1 MKFKSL
7 ITTTLAL
14 GVIASTGANFNTNE
28 ASAAAKPLDKSS
40 STLHHGHSNI
50 QIPYT
55 ITVNGTSQ
63 NILSSLTFNKN
74 QNISY
79 KDIEN
84 KVKSVLYFNRGIS
97 DIDLRLSKQAEYTVH
112 FKNGTKRVID
122 LKSGIYTADLINT
135 SDIKAI
141 SVNVDT
147 KKQPK
152 DKAKANVQVP
162 YTITV
167 NGTSQNILSN
177 LTFNKNQNIS
187 YKDLEDKV
195 KSVLESNRGITDVDL
210 RLSKQAK
217 YTVNFKNG
225 TKKVIDLK
233 AGIYTAN
240 LINSSDIKS
249 ININVDTKKHIEN
262 KAKRNYQVPYSI
274 NLNGTST
281 NILSN
286 LSFSNKPWTNYKNLT
301 SQIKSVLKH
310 DRGIS
315 EQDLKYAKKAYYTVY
330 FKNGGKRILQLNSK
344 NYTANL
350 VHVKDVK
357 RIEITVKTGTK
368 AKADRYVPYT
378 IAVNGTSTPILS
390 DLKFT
395 GDPRV
400 GYKDITKKVKSVLK
414 HDRGI
419 GERELKYAK
428 KATYTVHFKNGKKK
442 VINLNSKISQLNL
455 LYVQD
460 IKKIDID
467 VKTGS
472 KAKADSYVPYTIAV
486 NGTSTPILS
495 KLKISNKQLISYK
508 YLNDKVK
515 SVLKN
520 ERGISDLDLKFAKQ
534 AKYTVYFKNG
544 KKQVV
549 NLKSDIFT
557 PNLFSAKDILFSAKD
572 IKKIDIDVKT
582 GSKAKADSYVPYTIA
597 VNGTSTPIL
606 SKLKIS
612 NKQLISYK
620 YLNDKVKSVLKSER
634 GISDLDLKFA
644 KQAKYTVYFKNGKK
658 QVVNLKSDIFTPN
671 LFSAKDIKKID
682 IDVKQYTKSKK
693 INKSNNVK
701 FPVTIN
707 KFENIVSN
715 EFVFYNASKITINDL
730 SIKLKSAIA
739 NDQGITKHD
748 IELAERAVY
757 KVYFKNGS
765 SKYVDLKTE
774 YKDERVFKATDIK
787 KVDIELKF

>member
-177 LTFNKNQNIS
+177 LTFNKNQQIS

-350 VHVKDVK
+350 VHAKDVK
-357 RIEITVKTGTK
+357 RIEITVKTGT
-368 AKADRYVPYT
+368 
-378 IAVNGTSTPILS
+378 
-390 DLKFT
+390 
-395 GDPRV
+395 
-400 GYKDITKKVKSVLK
+400 
-414 HDRGI
+414 
-419 GERELKYAK
+419 
-428 KATYTVHFKNGKKK
+428 
-442 VINLNSKISQLNL
+442 
-455 LYVQD
+455 
-460 IKKIDID
+460 
-467 VKTGS
+467 

-515 SVLKN
+515 SVLKS

-557 PNLFSAKDILFSAKD
+557 PNLFSAKD

-671 LFSAKDIKKID
+671 LFSAK
-682 IDVKQYTKSKK
+682 
-693 INKSNNVK
+693 
-701 FPVTIN
+701 
-707 KFENIVSN
+707 
-715 EFVFYNASKITINDL
+715 
-730 SIKLKSAIA
+730 
-739 NDQGITKHD
+739 
-748 IELAERAVY
+748 
-757 KVYFKNGS
+757 
-765 SKYVDLKTE
+765 
-774 YKDERVFKATDIK
+774 
-787 KVDIELKF
+787 

>member
-14 GVIASTGANFNTNE
+14 GVLASTGANFNNNE

-40 STLHHGHSNI
+40 SSLHHGYSKVHV
-50 QIPYT
+50 PYA

-79 KDIEN
+79 KDLEDR
-84 KVKSVLYFNRGIS
+84 VKSVLKSDRGIS
-97 DIDLRLSKQAEYTVH
+97 DIDLRLSKQAKYTVY
-112 FKNGTKRVID
+112 FKNGTKKVID
-122 LKSGIYTADLINT
+122 LKAGIYTADLINT
-135 SDIKAI
+135 SEIKAI
-141 SVNVDT
+141 NINVDT
-147 KKQPK
+147 KKQVEDKKK
-152 DKAKANVQVP
+152 DKANYQVP

-233 AGIYTAN
+233 SGIYTAN

-350 VHVKDVK
+350 VHAKDVK

-368 AKADRYVPYT
+368 TKADRYVPYT

-400 GYKDITKKVKSVLK
+400 GYKDISKKVKSVLK

-428 KATYTVHFKNGKKK
+428 KATYTVHFKNGTKK
-442 VINLNSKISQLNL
+442 VININSNISQLNL

-467 VKTGS
+467 VKTG
-472 KAKADSYVPYTIAV
+472 T
-486 NGTSTPILS
+486 
-495 KLKISNKQLISYK
+495 
-508 YLNDKVK
+508 
-515 SVLKN
+515 
-520 ERGISDLDLKFAKQ
+520 
-534 AKYTVYFKNG
+534 
-544 KKQVV
+544 
-549 NLKSDIFT
+549 
-557 PNLFSAKDILFSAKD
+557 
-572 IKKIDIDVKT
+572 
-582 GSKAKADSYVPYTIA
+582 KAKADSYVPYTIA

-693 INKSNNVK
+693 NK
-701 FPVTIN
+701 
-707 KFENIVSN
+707 
-715 EFVFYNASKITINDL
+715 
-730 SIKLKSAIA
+730 
-739 NDQGITKHD
+739 
-748 IELAERAVY
+748 
-757 KVYFKNGS
+757 
-765 SKYVDLKTE
+765 
-774 YKDERVFKATDIK
+774 
-787 KVDIELKF
+787 

>member
-14 GVIASTGANFNTNE
+14 GVLASTGANFNNNE

-40 STLHHGHSNI
+40 SSLHHGYSKVHV
-50 QIPYT
+50 PYA

-79 KDIEN
+79 KDLEDR
-84 KVKSVLYFNRGIS
+84 VKSVLKSDRGIS
-97 DIDLRLSKQAEYTVH
+97 DIDLRLSKQAKYTVY
-112 FKNGTKRVID
+112 FKNGTKKVID
-122 LKSGIYTADLINT
+122 LKAGIYTADLINT
-135 SDIKAI
+135 SEIKAI
-141 SVNVDT
+141 NINVDT
-147 KKQPK
+147 KKQVEDKKK
-152 DKAKANVQVP
+152 DKANYQVP

-233 AGIYTAN
+233 SGIYTAN

-286 LSFSNKPWTNYKNLT
+286 LSFSNKPWTNYKNLI

-350 VHVKDVK
+350 VHAKDVK

-400 GYKDITKKVKSVLK
+400 GYKDISKKVKSVLK

-428 KATYTVHFKNGKKK
+428 KATYTVHFKNGTKK
-442 VINLNSKISQLNL
+442 VININSNISQLNL

-467 VKTGS
+467 VKTG
-472 KAKADSYVPYTIAV
+472 T
-486 NGTSTPILS
+486 
-495 KLKISNKQLISYK
+495 
-508 YLNDKVK
+508 
-515 SVLKN
+515 
-520 ERGISDLDLKFAKQ
+520 
-534 AKYTVYFKNG
+534 
-544 KKQVV
+544 
-549 NLKSDIFT
+549 
-557 PNLFSAKDILFSAKD
+557 
-572 IKKIDIDVKT
+572 
-582 GSKAKADSYVPYTIA
+582 KAKADSYVPYTIA

-693 INKSNNVK
+693 NK
-701 FPVTIN
+701 
-707 KFENIVSN
+707 
-715 EFVFYNASKITINDL
+715 
-730 SIKLKSAIA
+730 
-739 NDQGITKHD
+739 
-748 IELAERAVY
+748 
-757 KVYFKNGS
+757 
-765 SKYVDLKTE
+765 
-774 YKDERVFKATDIK
+774 
-787 KVDIELKF
+787 

>member
-14 GVIASTGANFNTNE
+14 GVLASTGANFNNNE

-40 STLHHGHSNI
+40 SSLHHGYSKVHV
-50 QIPYT
+50 PYA

-79 KDIEN
+79 KDLEDR
-84 KVKSVLYFNRGIS
+84 VKSVLKSDRGIS
-97 DIDLRLSKQAEYTVH
+97 DIDLRLSKQAKYTVY
-112 FKNGTKRVID
+112 FKNGTKKVID
-122 LKSGIYTADLINT
+122 LKAGIYTADLINT
-135 SDIKAI
+135 SEIKAI
-141 SVNVDT
+141 NINVDT
-147 KKQPK
+147 KKQVEDKKK
-152 DKAKANVQVP
+152 DKANYQVP

-233 AGIYTAN
+233 SGIYTAN

-350 VHVKDVK
+350 VHAKDVK

-400 GYKDITKKVKSVLK
+400 GYKDISKKVKSVLK

-428 KATYTVHFKNGKKK
+428 KATYTVHFKNGTKK
-442 VINLNSKISQLNL
+442 VININSNISQLNL

-467 VKTGS
+467 VKTGT

-515 SVLKN
+515 SVLK
-520 ERGISDLDLKFAKQ
+520 I
-534 AKYTVYFKNG
+534 
-544 KKQVV
+544 
-549 NLKSDIFT
+549 
-557 PNLFSAKDILFSAKD
+557 
-572 IKKIDIDVKT
+572 
-582 GSKAKADSYVPYTIA
+582 
-597 VNGTSTPIL
+597 
-606 SKLKIS
+606 
-612 NKQLISYK
+612 
-620 YLNDKVKSVLKSER
+620 ER

-682 IDVKQYTKSKK
+682 IDVKQYT
-693 INKSNNVK
+693 
-701 FPVTIN
+701 
-707 KFENIVSN
+707 
-715 EFVFYNASKITINDL
+715 
-730 SIKLKSAIA
+730 
-739 NDQGITKHD
+739 
-748 IELAERAVY
+748 
-757 KVYFKNGS
+757 
-765 SKYVDLKTE
+765 
-774 YKDERVFKATDIK
+774 
-787 KVDIELKF
+787 

>member
-14 GVIASTGANFNTNE
+14 GVLASTGANFNNNE

-40 STLHHGHSNI
+40 SSLHHGYSKVHV
-50 QIPYT
+50 PFA

-79 KDIEN
+79 KDLEDR
-84 KVKSVLYFNRGIS
+84 VKSVLKSDRGIS
-97 DIDLRLSKQAEYTVH
+97 DIDLRLSKQAKYTVY
-112 FKNGTKRVID
+112 FKNGTKKVID
-122 LKSGIYTADLINT
+122 LKAGIYTADLINT
-135 SDIKAI
+135 SEIKAI
-141 SVNVDT
+141 NINVDT
-147 KKQPK
+147 KKQVEDKKK
-152 DKAKANVQVP
+152 DKANYQVP

-233 AGIYTAN
+233 SGIYTAN

-350 VHVKDVK
+350 VHAKDVK

-400 GYKDITKKVKSVLK
+400 GYKDISKKVKSVLK

-419 GERELKYAK
+419 RERELKYAK
-428 KATYTVHFKNGKKK
+428 KATYTVHFKNGTKK
-442 VINLNSKISQLNL
+442 VININSNISQLNL

-467 VKTGS
+467 VKTG
-472 KAKADSYVPYTIAV
+472 T
-486 NGTSTPILS
+486 
-495 KLKISNKQLISYK
+495 
-508 YLNDKVK
+508 
-515 SVLKN
+515 
-520 ERGISDLDLKFAKQ
+520 
-534 AKYTVYFKNG
+534 
-544 KKQVV
+544 
-549 NLKSDIFT
+549 
-557 PNLFSAKDILFSAKD
+557 
-572 IKKIDIDVKT
+572 
-582 GSKAKADSYVPYTIA
+582 KAKADSYVPYTIA

-693 INKSNNVK
+693 NK
-701 FPVTIN
+701 
-707 KFENIVSN
+707 
-715 EFVFYNASKITINDL
+715 
-730 SIKLKSAIA
+730 
-739 NDQGITKHD
+739 
-748 IELAERAVY
+748 
-757 KVYFKNGS
+757 
-765 SKYVDLKTE
+765 
-774 YKDERVFKATDIK
+774 
-787 KVDIELKF
+787 

>member
-14 GVIASTGANFNTNE
+14 GVLASTGANFNNNE

-40 STLHHGHSNI
+40 SSLHHGYSKVHV
-50 QIPYT
+50 PYA

-79 KDIEN
+79 KDLEG
-84 KVKSVLYFNRGIS
+84 KVKSVLESNRGIT
-97 DIDLRLSKQAEYTVH
+97 DVDLRLSKQAKYTVY
-112 FKNGTKRVID
+112 FKNGAKRVID
-122 LKSGIYTADLINT
+122 LKAGIYTADLINT
-135 SDIKAI
+135 SEIKAI
-141 SVNVDT
+141 NINVDT
-147 KKQPK
+147 KKQVEDKKK
-152 DKAKANVQVP
+152 DKANYQVP

-187 YKDLEDKV
+187 YKDLEGKV

-249 ININVDTKKHIEN
+249 ININVDTKKHVEN

-286 LSFSNKPWTNYKNLT
+286 LSFSNKPWKNYKDLT

-350 VHVKDVK
+350 VHAKDVK
-357 RIEITVKTGTK
+357 RIEITVKTGPK
-368 AKADRYVPYT
+368 EKADRYVPYT

-390 DLKFT
+390 
-395 GDPRV
+395 
-400 GYKDITKKVKSVLK
+400 
-414 HDRGI
+414 
-419 GERELKYAK
+419 
-428 KATYTVHFKNGKKK
+428 
-442 VINLNSKISQLNL
+442 
-455 LYVQD
+455 
-460 IKKIDID
+460 
-467 VKTGS
+467 
-472 KAKADSYVPYTIAV
+472 
-486 NGTSTPILS
+486 
-495 KLKISNKQLISYK
+495 KLK
-508 YLNDKVK
+508 
-515 SVLKN
+515 
-520 ERGISDLDLKFAKQ
+520 
-534 AKYTVYFKNG
+534 
-544 KKQVV
+544 
-549 NLKSDIFT
+549 
-557 PNLFSAKDILFSAKD
+557 
-572 IKKIDIDVKT
+572 
-582 GSKAKADSYVPYTIA
+582 
-597 VNGTSTPIL
+597 L
-606 SKLKIS
+606 SQKE
-612 NKQLISYK
+612 LISYK

-644 KQAKYTVYFKNGKK
+644 KQAKYTVHFKNGKK

-682 IDVKQYTKSKK
+682 IDVKQHTKSKKK

-707 KFENIVSN
+707 KFENLVSN

-730 SIKLKSAIA
+730 SIKLKSAMA

-748 IELAERAVY
+748 IGLAERAVY

-774 YKDERVFKATDIK
+774 YKDGKVFKATDIK

>member
-50 QIPYT
+50 QIPYTITVNGTSQNILSSLTFNKNQNISYKDIENKVKSVLYFNRGISDIDLRLSKQAEYTVHFKNGTKRVIDLKSGIYTADLINTSDIKAISVNVDTKKQPKDKAKANVQVPYT

-557 PNLFSAKDILFSAKD
+557 PNLFSAKDI
-572 IKKIDIDVKT
+572 
-582 GSKAKADSYVPYTIA
+582 
-597 VNGTSTPIL
+597 
-606 SKLKIS
+606 
-612 NKQLISYK
+612 
-620 YLNDKVKSVLKSER
+620 
-634 GISDLDLKFA
+634 
-644 KQAKYTVYFKNGKK
+644 
-658 QVVNLKSDIFTPN
+658 
-671 LFSAKDIKKID
+671 KKID

-693 INKSNNVK
+693 NK
-701 FPVTIN
+701 
-707 KFENIVSN
+707 
-715 EFVFYNASKITINDL
+715 
-730 SIKLKSAIA
+730 
-739 NDQGITKHD
+739 
-748 IELAERAVY
+748 
-757 KVYFKNGS
+757 
-765 SKYVDLKTE
+765 
-774 YKDERVFKATDIK
+774 
-787 KVDIELKF
+787 

>member
-14 GVIASTGANFNTNE
+14 GVLASTGANFNTNE

-40 STLHHGHSNI
+40 STLHHGHSKI
-50 QIPYT
+50 QVPYT

-74 QNISY
+74 QQISY
-79 KDIEN
+79 KDLEN

-112 FKNGTKRVID
+112 FKNGTKKVVD

-167 NGTSQNILSN
+167 NGTSQNILSS
-177 LTFNKNQNIS
+177 LTFNKNQNVS

-217 YTVNFKNG
+217 FTVNFKNG

-330 FKNGGKRILQLNSK
+330 FKNGGKRVVHFNSK
-344 NYTANL
+344 TYSANL
-350 VHVKDVK
+350 VHAKDVK
-357 RIEITVKTGTK
+357 KIEVTVKTASK
-368 AKADRYVPYT
+368 AKAERYVPYS
-378 IAVNGTSTPILS
+378 IAVNGTSTPNLS

-472 KAKADSYVPYTIAV
+472 KAKVDSYVPYTIAV
-486 NGTSTPILS
+486 NGTSTHILS
-495 KLKISNKQLISYK
+495 KLKISNKQLIGYQD
-508 YLNDKVK
+508 LNEKVK
-515 SVLKN
+515 SVLKHD
-520 ERGISDLDLKFAKQ
+520 RGINDIELKFAKQ
-534 AKYTVYFKNG
+534 AKYTIHFKNG
-544 KKQVV
+544 KTQVV
-549 NLKSDIFT
+549 DLKSDIFT
-557 PNLFSAKDILFSAKD
+557 
-572 IKKIDIDVKT
+572 
-582 GSKAKADSYVPYTIA
+582 
-597 VNGTSTPIL
+597 
-606 SKLKIS
+606 
-612 NKQLISYK
+612 
-620 YLNDKVKSVLKSER
+620 R
-634 GISDLDLKFA
+634 
-644 KQAKYTVYFKNGKK
+644 
-658 QVVNLKSDIFTPN
+658 N

-682 IDVKQYTKSKK
+682 IDVKQHTKSKK

-730 SIKLKSAIA
+730 STKLKSAMA

-748 IELAERAVY
+748 IGLAERAVY

-774 YKDERVFKATDIK
+774 YKDRKVFKATDIK

>member
-187 YKDLEDKV
+187 YKDLEGKV

-233 AGIYTAN
+233 SGIYTAN

-274 NLNGTST
+274 NLNSTST

-350 VHVKDVK
+350 VHAKDVK

-368 AKADRYVPYT
+368 AKADR
-378 IAVNGTSTPILS
+378 
-390 DLKFT
+390 
-395 GDPRV
+395 
-400 GYKDITKKVKSVLK
+400 
-414 HDRGI
+414 
-419 GERELKYAK
+419 
-428 KATYTVHFKNGKKK
+428 
-442 VINLNSKISQLNL
+442 
-455 LYVQD
+455 
-460 IKKIDID
+460 
-467 VKTGS
+467 
-472 KAKADSYVPYTIAV
+472 YVPYTIAV

-515 SVLKN
+515 SVLKS

-557 PNLFSAKDILFSAKD
+557 PNLFSAKD

-693 INKSNNVK
+693 K
-701 FPVTIN
+701 
-707 KFENIVSN
+707 
-715 EFVFYNASKITINDL
+715 
-730 SIKLKSAIA
+730 
-739 NDQGITKHD
+739 
-748 IELAERAVY
+748 
-757 KVYFKNGS
+757 
-765 SKYVDLKTE
+765 
-774 YKDERVFKATDIK
+774 
-787 KVDIELKF
+787 

>member
-14 GVIASTGANFNTNE
+14 GVLASTGANFNNNE

-40 STLHHGHSNI
+40 SSLHHGYSKVHV
-50 QIPYT
+50 PYA

-79 KDIEN
+79 KDLEDR
-84 KVKSVLYFNRGIS
+84 VKSVLKSDRGIS
-97 DIDLRLSKQAEYTVH
+97 DIDLRLSKQAKYTVY
-112 FKNGTKRVID
+112 FKNGTKKVID
-122 LKSGIYTADLINT
+122 LKAGIYTADLINT
-135 SDIKAI
+135 SEIKAI
-141 SVNVDT
+141 NINVDT
-147 KKQPK
+147 KKQVEDKKK
-152 DKAKANVQVP
+152 DKANYQVP

-233 AGIYTAN
+233 SGIYTAN

-350 VHVKDVK
+350 VHAKDVK

-400 GYKDITKKVKSVLK
+400 GYKDISKKVKSVLK

-428 KATYTVHFKNGKKK
+428 KATYTVHFKNGTKK
-442 VINLNSKISQLNL
+442 VININSNISQLNL

-467 VKTGS
+467 VKTG
-472 KAKADSYVPYTIAV
+472 T
-486 NGTSTPILS
+486 
-495 KLKISNKQLISYK
+495 
-508 YLNDKVK
+508 
-515 SVLKN
+515 
-520 ERGISDLDLKFAKQ
+520 
-534 AKYTVYFKNG
+534 
-544 KKQVV
+544 
-549 NLKSDIFT
+549 
-557 PNLFSAKDILFSAKD
+557 
-572 IKKIDIDVKT
+572 
-582 GSKAKADSYVPYTIA
+582 KAKADSYVPYTIA

-693 INKSNNVK
+693 
-701 FPVTIN
+701 
-707 KFENIVSN
+707 
-715 EFVFYNASKITINDL
+715 
-730 SIKLKSAIA
+730 
-739 NDQGITKHD
+739 
-748 IELAERAVY
+748 
-757 KVYFKNGS
+757 
-765 SKYVDLKTE
+765 
-774 YKDERVFKATDIK
+774 K
-787 KVDIELKF
+787 K

>member
-14 GVIASTGANFNTNE
+14 GVLASTGANFNNNE

-40 STLHHGHSNI
+40 SSLHHGYSKVHV
-50 QIPYT
+50 PYA

-79 KDIEN
+79 KDLEDR
-84 KVKSVLYFNRGIS
+84 VKSVLKSDRGIS
-97 DIDLRLSKQAEYTVH
+97 DIDLRLSKQAKYTVY
-112 FKNGTKRVID
+112 FKNGTKKVID
-122 LKSGIYTADLINT
+122 LKAGIYTADLINT
-135 SDIKAI
+135 SEIKAI
-141 SVNVDT
+141 NINVDT
-147 KKQPK
+147 KKQVEDKKK
-152 DKAKANVQVP
+152 DKANYQVP

-233 AGIYTAN
+233 SGIYTAN

-350 VHVKDVK
+350 VHAKDVK

-400 GYKDITKKVKSVLK
+400 GYKDISKKVKSVLK

-428 KATYTVHFKNGKKK
+428 KTTYTVHFKNGTKK
-442 VINLNSKISQLNL
+442 VININSNISQLNL

-467 VKTGS
+467 VKTG
-472 KAKADSYVPYTIAV
+472 T
-486 NGTSTPILS
+486 
-495 KLKISNKQLISYK
+495 
-508 YLNDKVK
+508 
-515 SVLKN
+515 
-520 ERGISDLDLKFAKQ
+520 
-534 AKYTVYFKNG
+534 
-544 KKQVV
+544 
-549 NLKSDIFT
+549 
-557 PNLFSAKDILFSAKD
+557 
-572 IKKIDIDVKT
+572 
-582 GSKAKADSYVPYTIA
+582 KAKADSYVPYTIA

-693 INKSNNVK
+693 NK
-701 FPVTIN
+701 
-707 KFENIVSN
+707 
-715 EFVFYNASKITINDL
+715 
-730 SIKLKSAIA
+730 
-739 NDQGITKHD
+739 
-748 IELAERAVY
+748 
-757 KVYFKNGS
+757 
-765 SKYVDLKTE
+765 
-774 YKDERVFKATDIK
+774 
-787 KVDIELKF
+787 

>member
-28 ASAAAKPLDKSS
+28 ASAAVKPLDKSS

-177 LTFNKNQNIS
+177 LTFNKNQQIS

-350 VHVKDVK
+350 VHAKDVK

-368 AKADRYVPYT
+368 AKADR
-378 IAVNGTSTPILS
+378 
-390 DLKFT
+390 
-395 GDPRV
+395 
-400 GYKDITKKVKSVLK
+400 
-414 HDRGI
+414 
-419 GERELKYAK
+419 
-428 KATYTVHFKNGKKK
+428 
-442 VINLNSKISQLNL
+442 
-455 LYVQD
+455 
-460 IKKIDID
+460 
-467 VKTGS
+467 
-472 KAKADSYVPYTIAV
+472 YVPYTIAV

-515 SVLKN
+515 SVLKS

-534 AKYTVYFKNG
+534 TKYTVYFKNG

-557 PNLFSAKDILFSAKD
+557 PNLFSAKD

-693 INKSNNVK
+693 K
-701 FPVTIN
+701 
-707 KFENIVSN
+707 
-715 EFVFYNASKITINDL
+715 
-730 SIKLKSAIA
+730 
-739 NDQGITKHD
+739 
-748 IELAERAVY
+748 
-757 KVYFKNGS
+757 
-765 SKYVDLKTE
+765 
-774 YKDERVFKATDIK
+774 
-787 KVDIELKF
+787 

>member
-14 GVIASTGANFNTNE
+14 GVLASTGANFNTNE

-40 STLHHGHSNI
+40 STLHHGHSKI
-50 QIPYT
+50 QVPYT

-74 QNISY
+74 QQISY
-79 KDIEN
+79 KDLEN

-112 FKNGTKRVID
+112 FKNGTKKVVD

-167 NGTSQNILSN
+167 NGTSQNILSS
-177 LTFNKNQNIS
+177 LTFNKNQNVS

-217 YTVNFKNG
+217 FTVNFKNG

-233 AGIYTAN
+233 SGIYTAN

-330 FKNGGKRILQLNSK
+330 FKNGGKRVVHFNSK
-344 NYTANL
+344 TYSANL
-350 VHVKDVK
+350 VHAKDVK
-357 RIEITVKTGTK
+357 KIEVTVKTASK
-368 AKADRYVPYT
+368 AKAERYVPYS
-378 IAVNGTSTPILS
+378 IAVNGTSTPNLS

-486 NGTSTPILS
+486 NGTSTHILS
-495 KLKISNKQLISYK
+495 KLKISNKQLIGYQD
-508 YLNDKVK
+508 LNEKVK
-515 SVLKN
+515 SVLKHD
-520 ERGISDLDLKFAKQ
+520 RGINDIELKFAKQ
-534 AKYTVYFKNG
+534 AKYTIHFKNG
-544 KKQVV
+544 KTQVV
-549 NLKSDIFT
+549 DLKSDIFT
-557 PNLFSAKDILFSAKD
+557 
-572 IKKIDIDVKT
+572 
-582 GSKAKADSYVPYTIA
+582 
-597 VNGTSTPIL
+597 
-606 SKLKIS
+606 
-612 NKQLISYK
+612 
-620 YLNDKVKSVLKSER
+620 R
-634 GISDLDLKFA
+634 
-644 KQAKYTVYFKNGKK
+644 
-658 QVVNLKSDIFTPN
+658 N

-682 IDVKQYTKSKK
+682 IDVKQHTKSKK

-730 SIKLKSAIA
+730 STKLKSAMA

-748 IELAERAVY
+748 IGLAEHAVY

-774 YKDERVFKATDIK
+774 YKDRKVFKATDIK

>member
-14 GVIASTGANFNTNE
+14 GVLASTGANFNTNE

-40 STLHHGHSNI
+40 STLHHGHSKI
-50 QIPYT
+50 QVPYT

-74 QNISY
+74 QQISY
-79 KDIEN
+79 KDLEN

-112 FKNGTKRVID
+112 FKNGTKKVVD

-167 NGTSQNILSN
+167 NGTSQNILSS
-177 LTFNKNQNIS
+177 LTFNKNQNVS

-217 YTVNFKNG
+217 FTVNFKNG

-330 FKNGGKRILQLNSK
+330 FKNGGKRVVHFNSK
-344 NYTANL
+344 TYSANL
-350 VHVKDVK
+350 VHAKDVK
-357 RIEITVKTGTK
+357 KIEVTVKTASK
-368 AKADRYVPYT
+368 AKAERYVPYS
-378 IAVNGTSTPILS
+378 IAVNGTSTPNLS

-486 NGTSTPILS
+486 NGTSTHILS
-495 KLKISNKQLISYK
+495 KLKISNKQLIGYQD
-508 YLNDKVK
+508 LNEKVK
-515 SVLKN
+515 SVLKHD
-520 ERGISDLDLKFAKQ
+520 RGINDIELKFAKQ
-534 AKYTVYFKNG
+534 AKYTIHFKNG
-544 KKQVV
+544 KTQVV
-549 NLKSDIFT
+549 DLKSDIFT
-557 PNLFSAKDILFSAKD
+557 
-572 IKKIDIDVKT
+572 
-582 GSKAKADSYVPYTIA
+582 
-597 VNGTSTPIL
+597 
-606 SKLKIS
+606 
-612 NKQLISYK
+612 
-620 YLNDKVKSVLKSER
+620 R
-634 GISDLDLKFA
+634 
-644 KQAKYTVYFKNGKK
+644 
-658 QVVNLKSDIFTPN
+658 N

-682 IDVKQYTKSKK
+682 IDVKQHTKSKK

-730 SIKLKSAIA
+730 STKLKSAMV

-748 IELAERAVY
+748 IGLAERAVY

-774 YKDERVFKATDIK
+774 YKDRKVFKATDIK

>member
-40 STLHHGHSNI
+40 STLHHGHSKI

-187 YKDLEDKV
+187 YKDLEGKV

-233 AGIYTAN
+233 SGIYTAN

-350 VHVKDVK
+350 VHAKDVK

-390 DLKFT
+390 
-395 GDPRV
+395 
-400 GYKDITKKVKSVLK
+400 
-414 HDRGI
+414 
-419 GERELKYAK
+419 
-428 KATYTVHFKNGKKK
+428 N
-442 VINLNSKISQLNL
+442 
-455 LYVQD
+455 
-460 IKKIDID
+460 
-467 VKTGS
+467 
-472 KAKADSYVPYTIAV
+472 
-486 NGTSTPILS
+486 
-495 KLKISNKQLISYK
+495 LKISNKQLISYK

-515 SVLKN
+515 SVLKS

-557 PNLFSAKDILFSAKD
+557 PNLFSAKDI
-572 IKKIDIDVKT
+572 KKIDIDVKT

-606 SKLKIS
+606 SNLKIS

-693 INKSNNVK
+693 NK
-701 FPVTIN
+701 
-707 KFENIVSN
+707 
-715 EFVFYNASKITINDL
+715 
-730 SIKLKSAIA
+730 
-739 NDQGITKHD
+739 
-748 IELAERAVY
+748 
-757 KVYFKNGS
+757 
-765 SKYVDLKTE
+765 
-774 YKDERVFKATDIK
+774 
-787 KVDIELKF
+787 

>member
-14 GVIASTGANFNTNE
+14 GVLASTGANFNNNE

-40 STLHHGHSNI
+40 SSLHHGYSKVHV
-50 QIPYT
+50 PYA

-79 KDIEN
+79 KDLEDR
-84 KVKSVLYFNRGIS
+84 VKSVLKSDRGIS
-97 DIDLRLSKQAEYTVH
+97 DIDLRLSKQAKYTVY
-112 FKNGTKRVID
+112 FKNGTKKVID
-122 LKSGIYTADLINT
+122 LKAGIYTADLINT
-135 SDIKAI
+135 SEIKAI
-141 SVNVDT
+141 NINVDT
-147 KKQPK
+147 KKQVEDKKK
-152 DKAKANVQVP
+152 DKANYQVP

-233 AGIYTAN
+233 SGIYTAN

-400 GYKDITKKVKSVLK
+400 GYKDISKKVKSVLK

-428 KATYTVHFKNGKKK
+428 KATYTVHFKNGTKK
-442 VINLNSKISQLNL
+442 VININSNISQLNL

-467 VKTGS
+467 VKTG
-472 KAKADSYVPYTIAV
+472 T
-486 NGTSTPILS
+486 
-495 KLKISNKQLISYK
+495 
-508 YLNDKVK
+508 
-515 SVLKN
+515 
-520 ERGISDLDLKFAKQ
+520 
-534 AKYTVYFKNG
+534 
-544 KKQVV
+544 
-549 NLKSDIFT
+549 
-557 PNLFSAKDILFSAKD
+557 
-572 IKKIDIDVKT
+572 
-582 GSKAKADSYVPYTIA
+582 KAKADSYVPYTIA

-693 INKSNNVK
+693 NK
-701 FPVTIN
+701 
-707 KFENIVSN
+707 
-715 EFVFYNASKITINDL
+715 
-730 SIKLKSAIA
+730 
-739 NDQGITKHD
+739 
-748 IELAERAVY
+748 
-757 KVYFKNGS
+757 
-765 SKYVDLKTE
+765 
-774 YKDERVFKATDIK
+774 
-787 KVDIELKF
+787 

>member
-14 GVIASTGANFNTNE
+14 GVLASTGANFNNNE

-40 STLHHGHSNI
+40 SSLHHGYSKVHV
-50 QIPYT
+50 PYA

-79 KDIEN
+79 KDLEDR
-84 KVKSVLYFNRGIS
+84 VKSVLKSDRGIS
-97 DIDLRLSKQAEYTVH
+97 DIDLRLSKQAKYTVY
-112 FKNGTKRVID
+112 FKNGTKKVID
-122 LKSGIYTADLINT
+122 LKAGIYTADLINT
-135 SDIKAI
+135 SEIKAI
-141 SVNVDT
+141 NINVDT
-147 KKQPK
+147 KKQVEDKKK
-152 DKAKANVQVP
+152 DKANYQVP

-233 AGIYTAN
+233 SGIYTAN

-350 VHVKDVK
+350 VHAKDVK

-400 GYKDITKKVKSVLK
+400 GYKDISKKVKSVLK

-428 KATYTVHFKNGKKK
+428 KATYTVHFKNGTKK
-442 VINLNSKISQLNL
+442 VININSNISQLNL

-467 VKTGS
+467 VKTG
-472 KAKADSYVPYTIAV
+472 T
-486 NGTSTPILS
+486 
-495 KLKISNKQLISYK
+495 
-508 YLNDKVK
+508 
-515 SVLKN
+515 
-520 ERGISDLDLKFAKQ
+520 
-534 AKYTVYFKNG
+534 
-544 KKQVV
+544 
-549 NLKSDIFT
+549 
-557 PNLFSAKDILFSAKD
+557 
-572 IKKIDIDVKT
+572 
-582 GSKAKADSYVPYTIA
+582 KAKADSYVPYTIA

-707 KFENIVSN
+707 SFENIVSN

-730 SIKLKSAIA
+730 SIKLKSAMA

-748 IELAERAVY
+748 IGLAERAVY

>member
-14 GVIASTGANFNTNE
+14 GVLASTGANFNTNE
-28 ASAAAKPLDKSS
+28 ASAAAKQIDKSS
-40 STLHHGHSNI
+40 SSLHHGYSKI

-74 QNISY
+74 QQISY

-97 DIDLRLSKQAEYTVH
+97 DIDLRLSKQAKYTVY
-112 FKNGTKRVID
+112 FKNGTKKVID
-122 LKSGIYTADLINT
+122 LKAGIYTADLINT
-135 SDIKAI
+135 SEIKAI
-141 SVNVDT
+141 NINVDT
-147 KKQPK
+147 KKQVEDKKK
-152 DKAKANVQVP
+152 DKANYQVP

-233 AGIYTAN
+233 SGIYTAN

-350 VHVKDVK
+350 VHAKDIK
-357 RIEITVKTGTK
+357 KIEVTVKTGSK
-368 AKADRYVPYT
+368 ANAERYVPYT
-378 IAVNGTSTPILS
+378 IAVNGTSTPNLS
-390 DLKFT
+390 DLKFK
-395 GDPRV
+395 GDSRV
-400 GYKDITKKVKSVLK
+400 SYSDITKKVKSVLK
-414 HDRGI
+414 YDRGI

-428 KATYTVHFKNGKKK
+428 KATYTVHFKNGTKK

-455 LYVQD
+455 LFVKD
-460 IKKIDID
+460 IKKIDVD

-486 NGTSTPILS
+486 NGTSTPIAS
-495 KLKISNKQLISYK
+495 KLKLSNKQLIGYQD
-508 YLNDKVK
+508 LNK
-515 SVLKN
+515 
-520 ERGISDLDLKFAKQ
+520 
-534 AKYTVYFKNG
+534 
-544 KKQVV
+544 
-549 NLKSDIFT
+549 
-557 PNLFSAKDILFSAKD
+557 
-572 IKKIDIDVKT
+572 
-582 GSKAKADSYVPYTIA
+582 
-597 VNGTSTPIL
+597 
-606 SKLKIS
+606 
-612 NKQLISYK
+612 
-620 YLNDKVKSVLKSER
+620 KVKSVLKSER

-693 INKSNNVK
+693 NK
-701 FPVTIN
+701 
-707 KFENIVSN
+707 
-715 EFVFYNASKITINDL
+715 
-730 SIKLKSAIA
+730 
-739 NDQGITKHD
+739 
-748 IELAERAVY
+748 
-757 KVYFKNGS
+757 
-765 SKYVDLKTE
+765 
-774 YKDERVFKATDIK
+774 
-787 KVDIELKF
+787 

>member
-187 YKDLEDKV
+187 YKDLEGKV

-233 AGIYTAN
+233 SGIYTAN

-350 VHVKDVK
+350 VHAKDVK

-368 AKADRYVPYT
+368 AKADR
-378 IAVNGTSTPILS
+378 
-390 DLKFT
+390 
-395 GDPRV
+395 
-400 GYKDITKKVKSVLK
+400 
-414 HDRGI
+414 
-419 GERELKYAK
+419 
-428 KATYTVHFKNGKKK
+428 
-442 VINLNSKISQLNL
+442 
-455 LYVQD
+455 
-460 IKKIDID
+460 
-467 VKTGS
+467 
-472 KAKADSYVPYTIAV
+472 YVPYTIAV

-515 SVLKN
+515 SVLKS

-557 PNLFSAKDILFSAKD
+557 PNLFSAKD

-671 LFSAKDIKKID
+671 LFSAKGIKKID

-693 INKSNNVK
+693 NK
-701 FPVTIN
+701 
-707 KFENIVSN
+707 
-715 EFVFYNASKITINDL
+715 
-730 SIKLKSAIA
+730 
-739 NDQGITKHD
+739 
-748 IELAERAVY
+748 
-757 KVYFKNGS
+757 
-765 SKYVDLKTE
+765 
-774 YKDERVFKATDIK
+774 
-787 KVDIELKF
+787 

>member
-14 GVIASTGANFNTNE
+14 GVLASTGANFNNNE

-40 STLHHGHSNI
+40 SSLHHGYSKVHV
-50 QIPYT
+50 PYA

-79 KDIEN
+79 KDLEDR
-84 KVKSVLYFNRGIS
+84 VKSVLKSDRGIS
-97 DIDLRLSKQAEYTVH
+97 DIDLRLSKQAKYTVY
-112 FKNGTKRVID
+112 FKNGTKKVID
-122 LKSGIYTADLINT
+122 LKAGIYTADLINT
-135 SDIKAI
+135 SEIKAI
-141 SVNVDT
+141 NINVDT
-147 KKQPK
+147 KKQVEDKKK
-152 DKAKANVQVP
+152 DKANYQVP

-233 AGIYTAN
+233 SGIYTAN

-350 VHVKDVK
+350 VHAKDVK

-400 GYKDITKKVKSVLK
+400 GYKDISKKVKSVLK

-428 KATYTVHFKNGKKK
+428 KATYTVHFKNGTKK
-442 VINLNSKISQLNL
+442 VININSNISQLNL

-467 VKTGS
+467 VKTGT

-515 SVLKN
+515 SVLK
-520 ERGISDLDLKFAKQ
+520 I
-534 AKYTVYFKNG
+534 
-544 KKQVV
+544 
-549 NLKSDIFT
+549 
-557 PNLFSAKDILFSAKD
+557 
-572 IKKIDIDVKT
+572 
-582 GSKAKADSYVPYTIA
+582 
-597 VNGTSTPIL
+597 
-606 SKLKIS
+606 
-612 NKQLISYK
+612 
-620 YLNDKVKSVLKSER
+620 ER

-693 INKSNNVK
+693 
-701 FPVTIN
+701 
-707 KFENIVSN
+707 
-715 EFVFYNASKITINDL
+715 
-730 SIKLKSAIA
+730 
-739 NDQGITKHD
+739 
-748 IELAERAVY
+748 
-757 KVYFKNGS
+757 
-765 SKYVDLKTE
+765 
-774 YKDERVFKATDIK
+774 
-787 KVDIELKF
+787 

>member
-14 GVIASTGANFNTNE
+14 GVLASTGANFNNNE

-40 STLHHGHSNI
+40 SSLHHGYSKVHV
-50 QIPYT
+50 PYA

-79 KDIEN
+79 KDLEDR
-84 KVKSVLYFNRGIS
+84 VKSVLKSDRGIS
-97 DIDLRLSKQAEYTVH
+97 DIDLRLSKQAKYTVY
-112 FKNGTKRVID
+112 FKNGTKKVID
-122 LKSGIYTADLINT
+122 LKAGIYTADLINT
-135 SDIKAI
+135 SEIKAI
-141 SVNVDT
+141 NINVDT
-147 KKQPK
+147 KKQVEDKKK
-152 DKAKANVQVP
+152 DKANYQVP

-233 AGIYTAN
+233 SGIYTAN

-350 VHVKDVK
+350 VHAKDVK

-400 GYKDITKKVKSVLK
+400 GYKDISKKVKSVLK

-428 KATYTVHFKNGKKK
+428 KATYTVHFKNGTKK
-442 VINLNSKISQLNL
+442 VININSNISQLNL

-467 VKTGS
+467 VKTG
-472 KAKADSYVPYTIAV
+472 T
-486 NGTSTPILS
+486 
-495 KLKISNKQLISYK
+495 
-508 YLNDKVK
+508 
-515 SVLKN
+515 
-520 ERGISDLDLKFAKQ
+520 
-534 AKYTVYFKNG
+534 
-544 KKQVV
+544 
-549 NLKSDIFT
+549 
-557 PNLFSAKDILFSAKD
+557 
-572 IKKIDIDVKT
+572 
-582 GSKAKADSYVPYTIA
+582 KAKADSYVPYTIA

-682 IDVKQYTKSKK
+682 IDEIKS
-693 INKSNNVK
+693 V
-701 FPVTIN
+701 
-707 KFENIVSN
+707 
-715 EFVFYNASKITINDL
+715 
-730 SIKLKSAIA
+730 
-739 NDQGITKHD
+739 
-748 IELAERAVY
+748 
-757 KVYFKNGS
+757 
-765 SKYVDLKTE
+765 
-774 YKDERVFKATDIK
+774 
-787 KVDIELKF
+787 

>member
-177 LTFNKNQNIS
+177 LTFNKNQQIS

-350 VHVKDVK
+350 VHAKDVK
-357 RIEITVKTGTK
+357 RIEITVKTGT
-368 AKADRYVPYT
+368 
-378 IAVNGTSTPILS
+378 
-390 DLKFT
+390 
-395 GDPRV
+395 
-400 GYKDITKKVKSVLK
+400 
-414 HDRGI
+414 
-419 GERELKYAK
+419 
-428 KATYTVHFKNGKKK
+428 
-442 VINLNSKISQLNL
+442 
-455 LYVQD
+455 
-460 IKKIDID
+460 
-467 VKTGS
+467 

-515 SVLKN
+515 SVLKS

-534 AKYTVYFKNG
+534 AKYTVYFKNR

-557 PNLFSAKDILFSAKD
+557 PNLFSAKD

-693 INKSNNVK
+693 NK
-701 FPVTIN
+701 
-707 KFENIVSN
+707 
-715 EFVFYNASKITINDL
+715 
-730 SIKLKSAIA
+730 
-739 NDQGITKHD
+739 
-748 IELAERAVY
+748 
-757 KVYFKNGS
+757 
-765 SKYVDLKTE
+765 
-774 YKDERVFKATDIK
+774 
-787 KVDIELKF
+787 

>member
-14 GVIASTGANFNTNE
+14 GVLASTGANFNNNE

-40 STLHHGHSNI
+40 SSLHHGYSKVHV
-50 QIPYT
+50 PYA

-79 KDIEN
+79 KDLEDR
-84 KVKSVLYFNRGIS
+84 VKSVLKSDRGIS
-97 DIDLRLSKQAEYTVH
+97 DIDLRLSKQAKYTVY
-112 FKNGTKRVID
+112 FKNGTKKVID
-122 LKSGIYTADLINT
+122 LKAGIYTADLINT
-135 SDIKAI
+135 SEIKAI
-141 SVNVDT
+141 NINVDT
-147 KKQPK
+147 KKQVEDKKK
-152 DKAKANVQVP
+152 DKANYQVP

-233 AGIYTAN
+233 SGIYTAN

-350 VHVKDVK
+350 VHAKDVK

-400 GYKDITKKVKSVLK
+400 GYKDISKKVKSVLK

-428 KATYTVHFKNGKKK
+428 KATYTVHFKNGTKK
-442 VINLNSKISQLNL
+442 VININSNISQLNL

-467 VKTGS
+467 VK
-472 KAKADSYVPYTIAV
+472 K
-486 NGTSTPILS
+486 GT
-495 KLKISNKQLISYK
+495 
-508 YLNDKVK
+508 
-515 SVLKN
+515 
-520 ERGISDLDLKFAKQ
+520 
-534 AKYTVYFKNG
+534 
-544 KKQVV
+544 
-549 NLKSDIFT
+549 
-557 PNLFSAKDILFSAKD
+557 
-572 IKKIDIDVKT
+572 
-582 GSKAKADSYVPYTIA
+582 KAKADSYVPYTIA

-730 SIKLKSAIA
+730 SIKLKSAMA

-748 IELAERAVY
+748 IGLAERAVY

>member
-14 GVIASTGANFNTNE
+14 GVLASTGANFNNNE

-40 STLHHGHSNI
+40 SSLHHGYSKVHV
-50 QIPYT
+50 PYA

-79 KDIEN
+79 KDLEDR
-84 KVKSVLYFNRGIS
+84 VKSVLKSDRGIS
-97 DIDLRLSKQAEYTVH
+97 DIDLRLSKQAKYTVY
-112 FKNGTKRVID
+112 FKNGTKKVID
-122 LKSGIYTADLINT
+122 LKAGIYTADLINT
-135 SDIKAI
+135 SEIKAI
-141 SVNVDT
+141 NINVDT
-147 KKQPK
+147 KKQVEDKKK
-152 DKAKANVQVP
+152 DKANYQVP

-233 AGIYTAN
+233 SGIYTAN

-350 VHVKDVK
+350 VHAKDVK

-400 GYKDITKKVKSVLK
+400 GYKDISKKVKSVLK

-428 KATYTVHFKNGKKK
+428 KATYTVHFKNGTKK
-442 VINLNSKISQLNL
+442 VININSNISQLNL

-467 VKTGS
+467 VKTG
-472 KAKADSYVPYTIAV
+472 T
-486 NGTSTPILS
+486 
-495 KLKISNKQLISYK
+495 
-508 YLNDKVK
+508 
-515 SVLKN
+515 
-520 ERGISDLDLKFAKQ
+520 
-534 AKYTVYFKNG
+534 
-544 KKQVV
+544 
-549 NLKSDIFT
+549 
-557 PNLFSAKDILFSAKD
+557 
-572 IKKIDIDVKT
+572 
-582 GSKAKADSYVPYTIA
+582 KAKADSYVPYTIA

-730 SIKLKSAIA
+730 SIKLKSAMA

-748 IELAERAVY
+748 IGLAERAVY

>member
-14 GVIASTGANFNTNE
+14 GVLASTGANFNTNE

-40 STLHHGHSNI
+40 STLHHGHSKI
-50 QIPYT
+50 QVPYT

-74 QNISY
+74 QQISY
-79 KDIEN
+79 KDLEN

-112 FKNGTKRVID
+112 FKNGTKKVVD

-167 NGTSQNILSN
+167 NGTSQNILSS
-177 LTFNKNQNIS
+177 LTFNKNQNVS

-217 YTVNFKNG
+217 FTVNFKNG

-281 NILSN
+281 NILST

-330 FKNGGKRILQLNSK
+330 FKNGGKRVVHFNSK
-344 NYTANL
+344 TYSANL
-350 VHVKDVK
+350 VHAKDVK
-357 RIEITVKTGTK
+357 KIEVTVKTASK
-368 AKADRYVPYT
+368 AKAERYVPYS
-378 IAVNGTSTPILS
+378 IAVNGTSTPNLS

-486 NGTSTPILS
+486 NGTSTHILS
-495 KLKISNKQLISYK
+495 KLKISNKQLIGYQD
-508 YLNDKVK
+508 LNEKVK
-515 SVLKN
+515 SVLKHD
-520 ERGISDLDLKFAKQ
+520 RGINDIELKFAKQ
-534 AKYTVYFKNG
+534 AKYTIHFKNG
-544 KKQVV
+544 KTQVV
-549 NLKSDIFT
+549 DLKSDIFT
-557 PNLFSAKDILFSAKD
+557 
-572 IKKIDIDVKT
+572 
-582 GSKAKADSYVPYTIA
+582 
-597 VNGTSTPIL
+597 
-606 SKLKIS
+606 
-612 NKQLISYK
+612 
-620 YLNDKVKSVLKSER
+620 R
-634 GISDLDLKFA
+634 
-644 KQAKYTVYFKNGKK
+644 
-658 QVVNLKSDIFTPN
+658 N

-682 IDVKQYTKSKK
+682 IDVKQHTKSKK

-730 SIKLKSAIA
+730 STKLKSAMA

-748 IELAERAVY
+748 IGLAERAVY

-774 YKDERVFKATDIK
+774 YKDRKVFKATDIK

>member
-187 YKDLEDKV
+187 YKDLEGKV

-233 AGIYTAN
+233 SGIYTAN

-350 VHVKDVK
+350 VHAKDVK

-368 AKADRYVPYT
+368 AKADR
-378 IAVNGTSTPILS
+378 
-390 DLKFT
+390 
-395 GDPRV
+395 
-400 GYKDITKKVKSVLK
+400 
-414 HDRGI
+414 
-419 GERELKYAK
+419 
-428 KATYTVHFKNGKKK
+428 
-442 VINLNSKISQLNL
+442 
-455 LYVQD
+455 
-460 IKKIDID
+460 
-467 VKTGS
+467 
-472 KAKADSYVPYTIAV
+472 YVPYTIAV

-515 SVLKN
+515 SVLKS
-520 ERGISDLDLKFAKQ
+520 ERDISDLDLKFAKQ

-557 PNLFSAKDILFSAKD
+557 PNLFSAKD

-682 IDVKQYTKSKK
+682 IDV
-693 INKSNNVK
+693 
-701 FPVTIN
+701 
-707 KFENIVSN
+707 
-715 EFVFYNASKITINDL
+715 
-730 SIKLKSAIA
+730 
-739 NDQGITKHD
+739 
-748 IELAERAVY
+748 
-757 KVYFKNGS
+757 
-765 SKYVDLKTE
+765 
-774 YKDERVFKATDIK
+774 
-787 KVDIELKF
+787 

>member
-177 LTFNKNQNIS
+177 LTFNKNQQIS

-350 VHVKDVK
+350 VHAKDVK

-368 AKADRYVPYT
+368 AKADR
-378 IAVNGTSTPILS
+378 
-390 DLKFT
+390 
-395 GDPRV
+395 
-400 GYKDITKKVKSVLK
+400 
-414 HDRGI
+414 
-419 GERELKYAK
+419 
-428 KATYTVHFKNGKKK
+428 
-442 VINLNSKISQLNL
+442 
-455 LYVQD
+455 
-460 IKKIDID
+460 
-467 VKTGS
+467 
-472 KAKADSYVPYTIAV
+472 YVPYTIAV

-515 SVLKN
+515 SVLKS

-534 AKYTVYFKNG
+534 AKYTVYFKNR

-557 PNLFSAKDILFSAKD
+557 PNLFSAKD

-693 INKSNNVK
+693 K
-701 FPVTIN
+701 
-707 KFENIVSN
+707 
-715 EFVFYNASKITINDL
+715 
-730 SIKLKSAIA
+730 
-739 NDQGITKHD
+739 
-748 IELAERAVY
+748 
-757 KVYFKNGS
+757 
-765 SKYVDLKTE
+765 
-774 YKDERVFKATDIK
+774 
-787 KVDIELKF
+787 

>member
-112 FKNGTKRVID
+112 FKNGTKKVID

-187 YKDLEDKV
+187 YKDLEGKV

-233 AGIYTAN
+233 SGIYTAN

-390 DLKFT
+390 
-395 GDPRV
+395 
-400 GYKDITKKVKSVLK
+400 
-414 HDRGI
+414 
-419 GERELKYAK
+419 
-428 KATYTVHFKNGKKK
+428 
-442 VINLNSKISQLNL
+442 
-455 LYVQD
+455 
-460 IKKIDID
+460 
-467 VKTGS
+467 
-472 KAKADSYVPYTIAV
+472 
-486 NGTSTPILS
+486 

-515 SVLKN
+515 SVLKS

-557 PNLFSAKDILFSAKD
+557 PNLFSAKD

-693 INKSNNVK
+693 NK
-701 FPVTIN
+701 
-707 KFENIVSN
+707 
-715 EFVFYNASKITINDL
+715 
-730 SIKLKSAIA
+730 
-739 NDQGITKHD
+739 
-748 IELAERAVY
+748 
-757 KVYFKNGS
+757 
-765 SKYVDLKTE
+765 
-774 YKDERVFKATDIK
+774 
-787 KVDIELKF
+787 

>member
-40 STLHHGHSNI
+40 STLHHGHSKI
-50 QIPYT
+50 QVPYT

-74 QNISY
+74 QQISY
-79 KDIEN
+79 KDLEN

-112 FKNGTKRVID
+112 FKNGTKKVVD

-167 NGTSQNILSN
+167 NGTSQNILSS
-177 LTFNKNQNIS
+177 LTFNKNQNVN

-195 KSVLESNRGITDVDL
+195 KSVLEANRGITDVDL

-217 YTVNFKNG
+217 FTVNFKNG

-233 AGIYTAN
+233 SGIYTAN

-249 ININVDTKKHIEN
+249 ININVDTKKQ
-262 KAKRNYQVPYSI
+262 AKDKVKTNYQVPYSI

-301 SQIKSVLKH
+301 TKLKSVLKH
-310 DRGIS
+310 DRGVS
-315 EQDLKYAKKAYYTVY
+315 ERDLKHAKKAYYTVY
-330 FKNGGKRILQLNSK
+330 FKNGGKRVVHFNSK
-344 NYTANL
+344 TYSANL
-350 VHVKDVK
+350 VHAKDVK
-357 RIEITVKTGTK
+357 KIEVTVKTASK
-368 AKADRYVPYT
+368 AKAERYVPYS
-378 IAVNGTSTPILS
+378 IAVNGTSTPNLS

-486 NGTSTPILS
+486 NGTSTHILS
-495 KLKISNKQLISYK
+495 KLKISNKQLIGYQD
-508 YLNDKVK
+508 LNEKVK
-515 SVLKN
+515 SVLKHD
-520 ERGISDLDLKFAKQ
+520 RGINDIELKFAKQ
-534 AKYTVYFKNG
+534 AKYTIHFKNG
-544 KKQVV
+544 KTQVV
-549 NLKSDIFT
+549 DLKSDIFT
-557 PNLFSAKDILFSAKD
+557 
-572 IKKIDIDVKT
+572 
-582 GSKAKADSYVPYTIA
+582 
-597 VNGTSTPIL
+597 
-606 SKLKIS
+606 
-612 NKQLISYK
+612 
-620 YLNDKVKSVLKSER
+620 R
-634 GISDLDLKFA
+634 
-644 KQAKYTVYFKNGKK
+644 
-658 QVVNLKSDIFTPN
+658 N

-682 IDVKQYTKSKK
+682 IDVKQHTKSKKK

-730 SIKLKSAIA
+730 STKLKSAMA

-748 IELAERAVY
+748 IGLAERAVY

-774 YKDERVFKATDIK
+774 YKDGKVFKATDIK

>member
-14 GVIASTGANFNTNE
+14 GVLASTGANFNTNE

-40 STLHHGHSNI
+40 STLHHGHSKI
-50 QIPYT
+50 QVPYT

-74 QNISY
+74 QQISY
-79 KDIEN
+79 KDLEN

-112 FKNGTKRVID
+112 FKNGTKKVVD

-167 NGTSQNILSN
+167 NGTSQNILSS
-177 LTFNKNQNIS
+177 LTFNKNQNVS

-217 YTVNFKNG
+217 FTVNFKNG

-330 FKNGGKRILQLNSK
+330 FKNGGKRVVHFNSK
-344 NYTANL
+344 TYSANL
-350 VHVKDVK
+350 VHAKDVK
-357 RIEITVKTGTK
+357 KIEVTVKTASK
-368 AKADRYVPYT
+368 AKAERYVPYS
-378 IAVNGTSTPILS
+378 IAVNGTSTPNLS

-486 NGTSTPILS
+486 NGTLTHILS
-495 KLKISNKQLISYK
+495 KLKISNKQLIGYQD
-508 YLNDKVK
+508 LNEKVK
-515 SVLKN
+515 SVLKHD
-520 ERGISDLDLKFAKQ
+520 RGINDIELKFAKQ
-534 AKYTVYFKNG
+534 AKYTIHFKNG
-544 KKQVV
+544 KTQVV
-549 NLKSDIFT
+549 DLKSDIFT
-557 PNLFSAKDILFSAKD
+557 
-572 IKKIDIDVKT
+572 
-582 GSKAKADSYVPYTIA
+582 
-597 VNGTSTPIL
+597 
-606 SKLKIS
+606 
-612 NKQLISYK
+612 
-620 YLNDKVKSVLKSER
+620 R
-634 GISDLDLKFA
+634 
-644 KQAKYTVYFKNGKK
+644 
-658 QVVNLKSDIFTPN
+658 N

-682 IDVKQYTKSKK
+682 IDVKQHTKSKK

-730 SIKLKSAIA
+730 STKLKSAMA

-748 IELAERAVY
+748 IGLAERAVY

-774 YKDERVFKATDIK
+774 YKDRKVFKATDIK

>member
-14 GVIASTGANFNTNE
+14 GVLASTGANFNNNE

-40 STLHHGHSNI
+40 SSLHHGYSKVHV
-50 QIPYT
+50 PYA

-79 KDIEN
+79 KDLEDR
-84 KVKSVLYFNRGIS
+84 VKSVLKSDRGIS
-97 DIDLRLSKQAEYTVH
+97 DIDLRLSKQAKYTVY
-112 FKNGTKRVID
+112 FKNGTKKVID
-122 LKSGIYTADLINT
+122 LKAGIYTADLINT
-135 SDIKAI
+135 SEIKAI
-141 SVNVDT
+141 NINVDT
-147 KKQPK
+147 KKQVEDKKK
-152 DKAKANVQVP
+152 DKANYQVP

-233 AGIYTAN
+233 SGIYTAN

-350 VHVKDVK
+350 VHAKDVK

-400 GYKDITKKVKSVLK
+400 GYKDISKKVKSVLK

-428 KATYTVHFKNGKKK
+428 KATYTVHFKNGTKK
-442 VINLNSKISQLNL
+442 VININSNISQLNL

-460 IKKIDID
+460 IKTIDID
-467 VKTGS
+467 VKTG
-472 KAKADSYVPYTIAV
+472 T
-486 NGTSTPILS
+486 
-495 KLKISNKQLISYK
+495 
-508 YLNDKVK
+508 
-515 SVLKN
+515 
-520 ERGISDLDLKFAKQ
+520 
-534 AKYTVYFKNG
+534 
-544 KKQVV
+544 
-549 NLKSDIFT
+549 
-557 PNLFSAKDILFSAKD
+557 
-572 IKKIDIDVKT
+572 
-582 GSKAKADSYVPYTIA
+582 KAKADSYVPYTIA

-693 INKSNNVK
+693 NK
-701 FPVTIN
+701 
-707 KFENIVSN
+707 
-715 EFVFYNASKITINDL
+715 
-730 SIKLKSAIA
+730 
-739 NDQGITKHD
+739 
-748 IELAERAVY
+748 
-757 KVYFKNGS
+757 
-765 SKYVDLKTE
+765 
-774 YKDERVFKATDIK
+774 
-787 KVDIELKF
+787 

>member
-187 YKDLEDKV
+187 YKDLEGKV

-233 AGIYTAN
+233 SGIYTAN

-350 VHVKDVK
+350 VHAKDVK

-368 AKADRYVPYT
+368 AKADR
-378 IAVNGTSTPILS
+378 
-390 DLKFT
+390 
-395 GDPRV
+395 
-400 GYKDITKKVKSVLK
+400 
-414 HDRGI
+414 
-419 GERELKYAK
+419 
-428 KATYTVHFKNGKKK
+428 
-442 VINLNSKISQLNL
+442 
-455 LYVQD
+455 
-460 IKKIDID
+460 
-467 VKTGS
+467 
-472 KAKADSYVPYTIAV
+472 YVPYTIAV

-515 SVLKN
+515 SVLKS
-520 ERGISDLDLKFAKQ
+520 ERDISDLDLKFAKQ

-557 PNLFSAKDILFSAKD
+557 PNLFSAKD

-693 INKSNNVK
+693 K
-701 FPVTIN
+701 
-707 KFENIVSN
+707 
-715 EFVFYNASKITINDL
+715 
-730 SIKLKSAIA
+730 
-739 NDQGITKHD
+739 
-748 IELAERAVY
+748 
-757 KVYFKNGS
+757 
-765 SKYVDLKTE
+765 
-774 YKDERVFKATDIK
+774 
-787 KVDIELKF
+787 